1 MVKAIDFAV
10 RNVAGGAQ
18 HGSVAGDSQGN
29 FIQVGSGDSV
39 SLNLSRASVV
49 GYEQQGGDLLVRLS
63 DGRTVVLS
71 NYFNENPGDVN
82 HLYLSSDGEITE
94 VIIHEGQGGVL
105 AADYGPVSG
114 WDKWSP
120 LDDMRFTAADS
131 ISDVAM
137 ASNEPAGMAPFVPG
151 LLGLGGLGAIAA
163 GAGAIAVIAGAGG
176 GGGSG
181 GGGGGGTPD
190 QTPPPVTVTEGTK
203 SVNHVENGAD
213 YVNGV
218 VIAGTS
224 EPGAK
229 IDVVV
234 NGHTQT
240 TVVDNTGHWTV
251 TFPTTQVDPGE
262 YETPVVVKAT
272 DAAGNSTTWNDVL
285 VVDTVPNPIN
295 FDAVTGD
302 DKVNFVE
309 NETGLVVTGTSVAGA
324 TLQVTLN
331 GVTNT
336 VVVGS
341 DGHWTT
347 TYPVGTLPAGEYN
360 QVITATSTDNH
371 GNTSTSSHTFA
382 VDTQTSVAF
391 TGTPGG
397 DGTVNAAEAAAGVV
411 LSGTAQAG
419 ASVSV
424 VWGGTTLTTTAN
436 SSGVWTVT
444 YPAGSVAPGT
454 YTSTATATATDS
466 FGNTATATQVVNVDT
481 ETAVTVNNGQ
491 SGGDDVISGAEAA
504 AGVALTGTAEPGA
517 TVVVTLE
524 GVSHTVTASASG
536 TWTANFSTSEIR
548 QGTYDS
554 VVSVTSTDLAGNT
567 ASTTHNLH
575 VDTQTSVAVNAGQAG
590 GDDMVNAAEASA
602 GLALTGT
609 AEAGARVTVT
619 FEGVTKIVTAGADGT
634 WTANYS
640 SSEVRSGTYD
650 STVQVSAVD
659 AVGNTATTTHLLHV
673 DTQIAVAIPAGQAGG
688 DDAISG
694 AEKAAGVT
702 LTGTADAGAT
712 VVVTM
717 EGVSHT
723 VTATA
728 AGTWSA
734 DFSASEVRAGTYDS
748 VVTVRATDAAGNSA
762 TASHTVHVD
771 TETRVAINVGQAG
784 GDDIISGA
792 EEAVGVALT
801 GTAEAGA
808 TVVVTMEGVSHTVV
822 ASNAGTWT
830 ANFSASEIRSGT
842 YATTVTAVAT
852 DALGNTATT
861 THVVNVDTEVV
872 PFDRATLSYGSD
884 QILNAAEAANGLTVT
899 GHVEAGS
906 TVMVKFGSGA
916 QHAATVAADGSWSYT
931 FAAGEIPAGENSVT
945 LTAVATDH
953 VGNVSTI
960 TEQVAVDT
968 IVRNFT
974 HQDVIAG
981 DDILNAAE
989 RAAGL
994 TLTGTSEPFS
1004 TLVLHLSNG
1013 SEVTASVGADGLWSA
1028 TFPASSLP
1036 TGEGNMSVTVT
1047 ATDHAG
1053 NTASYTDSFAYD
1065 TVMPNDPWITNDA
1078 GTGNLISGIA
1088 SAASPDALTYHEVAA
1103 SGAVHQLQTTAQFD
1117 AGVDVNGSNVPS
1129 HWAFFN
1135 TPVADGSYLVIN
1147 DTDAAGNEQSTLY
1160 LRSTT
1165 GEVTVDLTRAGLQ
1178 GFDFGTI
1185 DLTASHAT
1193 VTLTEAQIN
1202 SLTGADHQMAIRG
1215 GADDHVN
1222 IAGAVAGAHQVVN
1235 GESYTLYTLGS
1246 SGASVLIDDDINV
1259 NTSTGV

>member
-49 GYEQQGGDLLVRLS
+49 GYEQQGGDLLVKLS
-63 DGRTVVLS
+63 DGRSIVLS
-71 NYFNENPGDVN
+71 NYFNENAGDVN

-94 VIIHEGQGGVL
+94 VIIREGQDGVL
-105 AADYGPVSG
+105 AADYGPVGG

-120 LDDMRFTAADS
+120 LDDMRFTQADS
-131 ISDVAM
+131 ISDVALV
-137 ASNEPAGMAPFVPG
+137 SNEPAGMAPFVPG
-151 LLGLGGLGAIAA
+151 LLGLGGFGAIAA
-163 GAGAIAVIAGAGG
+163 GAGAIAIIGG
-176 GGGSG
+176 GGG

-190 QTPPPVTVTEGTK
+190 TTPPAVTVTEGTK
-203 SVNHVENGAD
+203 SVKHVENGAD

-218 VIAGTS
+218 VIGGTS

-229 IDVVV
+229 IDVLV

-240 TVVDNTGHWTV
+240 TTVDSSGNWTV
-251 TFPTTQVDPGE
+251 TFPTTEVDPGE
-262 YETPVVVKAT
+262 YEIPVVVKAT

-309 NETGLVVTGTSVAGA
+309 NSAGLVVTGTSNAGA
-324 TLQVTLN
+324 TLNVTLN
-331 GVTNT
+331 GVTNS
-336 VVVGS
+336 VVVGT

-347 TYPVGTLPAGEYN
+347 TYPTGTLPTGEYT
-360 QVITATSTDNH
+360 QTITATSTDTH
-371 GNTSTSSHTFA
+371 GNTSTSTHTFA

-397 DGTVNAAEAAAGVV
+397 DGMVNASEAAAGVV
-411 LSGTAQAG
+411 LNGTAQAG

-424 VWGGTTLTTTAN
+424 VWNGTSMTTVAN
-436 SSGVWTVT
+436 SSGVWSVT
-444 YPAGSVAPGT
+444 YPASSVTTGT

-466 FGNTATATQVVNVDT
+466 FGNTATATQVVHVDT
-481 ETAVTVNNGQ
+481 ETSVTVNNGQ

-504 AGVALTGTAEPGA
+504 AGVVLTGTAEAGA

-524 GVSHTVTASASG
+524 GMSHTVTTSASG
-536 TWTANFSTSEIR
+536 TWTATFSTSEIR
-548 QGTYDS
+548 QGSYDS
-554 VVSVTSTDLAGNT
+554 VVSVTSTDTAGNA

-575 VDTQTSVAVNAGQAG
+575 IDTQTAVAVNPGQAG
-590 GDDMVNAAEASA
+590 GDDLVNAAEASA

-609 AEAGARVTVT
+609 AEAGAQVTVT
-619 FEGVTKIVTAGADGT
+619 FEGVTKTVTAGSDGT
-634 WTANYS
+634 WTANYT

-650 STVQVSAVD
+650 STVRVSSVD
-659 AVGNTATTTHLLHV
+659 AVGNTATTTHSLHV
-673 DTQIAVAIPAGQAGG
+673 DTEIAVAIPEGQAGG
-688 DDAISG
+688 DDKVSG
-694 AEKAAGVT
+694 AEQAAGLV
-702 LTGTADAGAT
+702 LNGTADAGST

-723 VTATA
+723 VTASA
-728 AGTWSA
+728 AGTWIA
-734 DFSASEVRAGTYDS
+734 NFSASEVRAGTYDS
-748 VVTVRATDAAGNSA
+748 VVSVTATDAAGNSA
-762 TASHTVHVD
+762 SASHSVHVD
-771 TETRVAINVGQAG
+771 TETNVAITVGQAG

-808 TVVVTMEGVSHTVV
+808 RVVVTMEGVRHTVT

-830 ANFSASEIRSGT
+830 ANFSTSEILSGS
-842 YATTVTAVAT
+842 YATTATAVAT
-852 DALGNTATT
+852 DALGNSATT
-861 THVVNVDTEVV
+861 SHVVNVDTEVV
-872 PFDRATLSYGSD
+872 PFDRVTLSTGAD
-884 QILNAAEAANGLTVT
+884 TILNAAEATSGLTVM

-906 TVMVKFGSGA
+906 TVMLKFGSGA
-916 QHAATVAADGSWSYT
+916 QHAAPVAADGSWSLT
-931 FAAGEIPAGENSVT
+931 IPAGEIPAGESSVT

-953 VGNVSTI
+953 VGNVLTL

-968 IVRNFT
+968 VVRNFAGAP
-974 HQDVIAG
+974 VIAG

-989 RAAGL
+989 RAEGL

-1004 TLVLHLSNG
+1004 TLVLTLANG
-1013 SEVTASVGADGLWSA
+1013 AEVTASVGADGLWSA
-1028 TFPASSLP
+1028 TFPTASLP
-1036 TGEGNMSVTVT
+1036 TGEGNTTVTVT

-1053 NTASYTDSFAYD
+1053 NTASYTDSFHYD
-1065 TVMPNDPWITNDA
+1065 TVMPTDPWITNDA

-1088 SAASPDALTYHEVAA
+1088 SAVSPDTLTYHAVSATGAA
-1103 SGAVHQLQTTAQFD
+1103 TDLATTAQFD
-1117 AGVDVNGSNVPS
+1117 AGVDVNGTNVPS
-1129 HWAFFN
+1129 HWAFFTN
-1135 TPVADGSYLVIN
+1135 PVADGSYLVIN

-1165 GEVTVDLTRAGLQ
+1165 DVTVDLNREGLQ
-1178 GFDFGTI
+1178 GFEFGTI
-1185 DLTASHAT
+1185 DLSSSHAT
-1193 VTLTEAQIN
+1193 LSLTEAQIN

-1215 GADDHVN
+1215 DADDHVN
-1222 IAGAVAGAHQVVN
+1222 ISGAVAGAHQMVN

-1246 SGASVLIDDDINV
+1246 SGASVLVDDDINV
-1259 NTSTGV
+1259 NIAV

>member
-18 HGSVAGDSQGN
+18 HGSVAGNSQGN

-49 GYEQQGGDLLVRLS
+49 GYEQQGGDLLVKLS
-63 DGRTVVLS
+63 DGRSIVLS
-71 NYFNENPGDVN
+71 NYFNEQPGDVN

-94 VIIHEGQGGVL
+94 VIVHEGQGGVL

-120 LDDMRFTAADS
+120 LDDMRFTQADS

-137 ASNEPAGMAPFVPG
+137 VSNEPAGMAPFVPG
-151 LLGLGGLGAIAA
+151 LLGLGGFGAIAA
-163 GAGAIAVIAGAGG
+163 GAGAIAVIAG

-190 QTPPPVTVTEGTK
+190 TTPPAVAVTEGTK

-229 IDVVV
+229 IDVLV

-240 TVVDNTGHWTV
+240 TVVDSTGHWTV
-251 TFPTTQVDPGE
+251 TFPTKEVDPGE
-262 YETPVVVKAT
+262 YEIPVVVKAT

-285 VVDTVPNPIN
+285 VVDTMPNPID

-309 NETGLVVTGTSVAGA
+309 NSTGLVVAGTSIAGA
-324 TLQVTLN
+324 TLDVTLN

-347 TYPVGTLPAGEYN
+347 TYPTGTLPAGEYT
-360 QVITATSTDNH
+360 QTITATSTDNH
-371 GNTSTSSHTFA
+371 GNTSTSTHTFA
-382 VDTQTSVAF
+382 VDTETSVAF

-397 DGTVNAAEAAAGVV
+397 DGMVNASEAAAGVV
-411 LSGTAQAG
+411 LNGTAQAG

-424 VWGGTTLTTTAN
+424 AWNGTTLTTTAN
-436 SSGVWTVT
+436 SSGVWSVT
-444 YPAGSVAPGT
+444 YPVGSVTAGT

-481 ETAVTVNNGQ
+481 ETSVTVNNGQ

-504 AGVALTGTAEPGA
+504 AGVALTGTAEAGA
-517 TVVVTLE
+517 TVVVTM
-524 GVSHTVTASASG
+524 GAVSHTVTASASG
-536 TWTANFSTSEIR
+536 AWTANFAASEVTP
-548 QGTYDS
+548 GTYDTVVS
-554 VVSVTSTDLAGNT
+554 VVSTDLVGNS
-567 ASTTHNLH
+567 ASTTHNIH

-590 GDDMVNAAEASA
+590 GDDLVNAAEAA
-602 GLALTGT
+602 GGLVLTGT
-609 AEAGARVTVT
+609 AEAGAQVTVVFQGAT
-619 FEGVTKIVTAGADGT
+619 RIVTASSTGT
-634 WTANYS
+634 WSANYTA
-640 SSEVRSGTYD
+640 SEVRSGTYD
-650 STVQVSAVD
+650 STVQVSSVD
-659 AVGNTATTTHLLHV
+659 AVGNTATTTHSLHV
-673 DTQIAVAIPAGQAGG
+673 DTEIAVAIPAGQAGG

-694 AEKAAGVT
+694 AEQAAGLV
-702 LTGTADAGAT
+702 LNGTADAGAT

-717 EGVSHT
+717 QGVSHT
-723 VTATA
+723 VTASA

-734 DFSASEVRAGTYDS
+734 NFAPSQVAAGTYDS
-748 VVTVRATDAAGNSA
+748 VVTVRATDAAGNVA

-771 TETRVAINVGQAG
+771 TETNVAITVGQAG

-808 TVVVTMEGVSHTVV
+808 SVVVTLDGVSHTVI
-822 ASNAGTWT
+822 ASSAGTWT
-830 ANFSASEIRSGT
+830 ANFSTSEIRSGT
-842 YATTVTAVAT
+842 YATTATAVAT

-861 THVVNVDTEVV
+861 SHVVNVDTEVV
-872 PFDRATLSYGSD
+872 PFDRATLSTGAD
-884 QILNAAEAANGLTVT
+884 VILNAAEATSGLTVT

-906 TVMVKFGSGA
+906 SVMIKFGSGA
-916 QHAATVAADGSWSYT
+916 QHAATVAADGSWSFT
-931 FAAGEIPAGENSVT
+931 IPAGEIPVGENSVT

-953 VGNVSTI
+953 VGNVSTL

-968 IVRNFT
+968 IVRNFS
-974 HQDVIAG
+974 HVEVIAG

-1004 TLVLHLSNG
+1004 TLVLHLANG

-1036 TGEGNMSVTVT
+1036 TGEGDTTVTVT

-1053 NTASYTDSFAYD
+1053 NTASYTDSFHYD

-1078 GTGNLISGIA
+1078 GSGNVIFGVA
-1088 SAASPDALTYHEVAA
+1088 TAVSPDDLTYHAVAA
-1103 SGAVHQLQTTAQFD
+1103 TGAATMLQDLGGPPD
-1117 AGVDVNGSNVPS
+1117 AAINSVQS
-1129 HWAFFN
+1129 HWAFFG

-1165 GEVTVDLTRAGLQ
+1165 DVTVDLNREGLH

-1185 DLTASHAT
+1185 DLTSSKAT
-1193 VTLTEAQIN
+1193 LTLTEAQIN

-1222 IAGAVAGAHQVVN
+1222 IVGAVAGAHQVVN

-1246 SGASVLIDDDINV
+1246 SGASVLVDDDIHV
-1259 NTSTGV
+1259 NTAV

>member
-1 MVKAIDFAV
+1 M
-10 RNVAGGAQ
+10 
-18 HGSVAGDSQGN
+18 
-29 FIQVGSGDSV
+29 
-39 SLNLSRASVV
+39 V
-49 GYEQQGGDLLVRLS
+49 GYEQQGGDLLVKLS
-63 DGRTVVLS
+63 DGRSIVLS
-71 NYFNENPGDVN
+71 NYFNENAGDVN

-94 VIIHEGQGGVL
+94 VIVHEGQGGVL

-120 LDDMRFTAADS
+120 LDDMRFTQADS

-137 ASNEPAGMAPFVPG
+137 VSNEPAGMAPFVPG
-151 LLGLGGLGAIAA
+151 LLGLGGFGAIAA
-163 GAGAIAVIAGAGG
+163 GAGAIALVGG
-176 GGGSG
+176 GGG

-190 QTPPPVTVTEGTK
+190 TTPPAVTVTEGTK

-218 VIAGTS
+218 VIGGTS

-229 IDVVV
+229 IDVLV

-240 TVVDNTGHWTV
+240 TTVDNTGHWTV
-251 TFPTTQVDPGE
+251 TFPTTEVDPGE
-262 YETPVVVKAT
+262 YEIPVVVKAT
-272 DAAGNSTTWNDVL
+272 DAAGNSTTWNDIL

-309 NETGLVVTGTSVAGA
+309 NSTGLVVTGSSIAGA
-324 TLQVTLN
+324 TLNVTLN
-331 GVTNT
+331 GVTNA

-391 TGTPGG
+391 TGTPGD
-397 DGTVNAAEAAAGVV
+397 DGMVNASEAAAGVV
-411 LSGTAQAG
+411 LNGTAQAG
-419 ASVSV
+419 AQVAV
-424 VWGGTTLTTTAN
+424 AWNGKTLITTAN

-444 YPAGSVAPGT
+444 YPAGSVTAGT

-481 ETAVTVNNGQ
+481 ETSVAVNNGQ

-504 AGVALTGTAEPGA
+504 AGVALTGTAEAGA
-517 TVVVTLE
+517 TVVVTL
-524 GVSHTVTASASG
+524 GGFSQTVTASATG
-536 TWTANFSTSEIR
+536 TWTASFTSSQIVP
-548 QGTYDS
+548 GTYDT
-554 VVSVTSTDLAGNT
+554 VVSVTSTDLAGNS
-567 ASTTHNLH
+567 ASTTHNIH
-575 VDTQTSVAVNAGQAG
+575 IDTQTAVTVNPGQAG
-590 GDDMVNAAEASA
+590 GDDMVNAAEAA
-602 GLALTGT
+602 GGLVLTGT
-609 AEAGARVTVT
+609 AEAGAQVTVV
-619 FEGVTKIVTAGADGT
+619 FEGATRVVTASSTGT
-634 WTANYS
+634 WTASYTV
-640 SSEVRSGTYD
+640 SEVRGGTYD
-650 STVQVSAVD
+650 STVQVSSVD
-659 AVGNTATTTHLLHV
+659 SVGNTATTTHALHV
-673 DTQIAVAIPAGQAGG
+673 DTEIAVAIPSGQAGG
-688 DDAISG
+688 DDKVSG
-694 AEKAAGVT
+694 AEQAAGLV
-702 LTGTADAGAT
+702 LNGTADAGST

-734 DFSASEVRAGTYDS
+734 NFSASEVRAGTYDS
-748 VVTVRATDAAGNSA
+748 VVSVRATDAAGNA
-762 TASHTVHVD
+762 TTASHTLHVD
-771 TETRVAINVGQAG
+771 TDTNVAINVGQAG

-808 TVVVTMEGVSHTVV
+808 SVVVTMDGVSHSVI
-822 ASNAGTWT
+822 ASNSGTWT
-830 ANFSASEIRSGT
+830 ANFSSGEIRSGT
-842 YATTVTAVAT
+842 YATTATAVAT

-861 THVVNVDTEVV
+861 SHVVNVDTEVV
-872 PFDRATLSYGSD
+872 PFDRATLSTGSD
-884 QILNAAEAANGLTVT
+884 AILNAAEAASGLTVT

-906 TVMVKFGSGA
+906 TVMLKFGSGA
-916 QHAATVAADGSWSYT
+916 QHAATVAADGSWSFT
-931 FAAGEIPAGENSVT
+931 IPAGEIPAGENSVT

-953 VGNVSTI
+953 VGNVSTL

-974 HQDVIAG
+974 HVEVIAG

-1004 TLVLHLSNG
+1004 TLVLHLANG

-1028 TFPASSLP
+1028 TFPTSSLP
-1036 TGEGNMSVTVT
+1036 TGEGNTTVTVT

-1053 NTASYTDSFAYD
+1053 NTASYTDSFHYD

-1088 SAASPDALTYHEVAA
+1088 TAVSPDTLTYHAVAA
-1103 SGAVHQLQTTAQFD
+1103 TGAATELSAPNQFD
-1117 AGVDVNGSNVPS
+1117 TGVEVNGNTVQS
-1129 HWAFFN
+1129 HWAFLTN
-1135 TPVADGSYLVIN
+1135 PVADGSYLVIN

-1165 GEVTVDLTRAGLQ
+1165 DVTVDLNREGLQ

-1185 DLTASHAT
+1185 DLSSSHAT
-1193 VTLTEAQIN
+1193 LSLTEAQIN

-1215 GADDHVN
+1215 GADDHLN

-1235 GESYTLYTLGS
+1235 GENYTLYTLGG
-1246 SGASVLIDDDINV
+1246 SGASVLVDDDIHV
-1259 NTSTGV
+1259 NTAV

>member
-49 GYEQQGGDLLVRLS
+49 GYEQQGGDLLVKLS

-94 VIIHEGQGGVL
+94 VIIHEGQDGIL
-105 AADYGPVSG
+105 AADYGPVGG

-120 LDDMRFTAADS
+120 LDDMRFTQADS
-131 ISDVAM
+131 ISDVALV
-137 ASNEPAGMAPFVPG
+137 SNEPAGMAPFVPG
-151 LLGLGGLGAIAA
+151 LLGLGGFGAIAA
-163 GAGAIAVIAGAGG
+163 GAGAIAIIGGAGG
-176 GGGSG
+176 GGG

-190 QTPPPVTVTEGTK
+190 TTPPAVTVTEGTK

-218 VIAGTS
+218 VISGTS

-229 IDVVV
+229 IDVLV

-240 TVVDNTGHWTV
+240 TTVDNTGHWTV
-251 TFPTTQVDPGE
+251 TFPTTEVDPGE
-262 YETPVVVKAT
+262 YEIPVVVKAT

-309 NETGLVVTGTSVAGA
+309 NSTGLVVAGTSIAGA

-371 GNTSTSSHTFA
+371 GNVSTSSHTFA

-397 DGTVNAAEAAAGVV
+397 DGMVNATEAAAGVV
-411 LSGTAQAG
+411 LNGTAQAG

-424 VWGGTTLTTTAN
+424 AWNGTTLTTTAN

-444 YPAGSVAPGT
+444 YPASSVTAGT

-481 ETAVTVNNGQ
+481 ETSVAVNAGQ

-504 AGVALTGTAEPGA
+504 AGVALTGTAEAGA

-524 GVSHTVTASASG
+524 GVSHTVTASSSG
-536 TWTANFSTSEIR
+536 TWSATFTTSEIR

-554 VVSVTSTDLAGNT
+554 VVSVTSTDTAGNT

-575 VDTQTSVAVNAGQAG
+575 IDTQTSVAVNAGQAG
-590 GDDMVNAAEASA
+590 GDDAVNAVEASA

-640 SSEVRSGTYD
+640 SGEVRSGTYD
-650 STVQVSAVD
+650 STVQVSSVD
-659 AVGNTATTTHLLHV
+659 AVGNTATTSHNLHV
-673 DTQIAVAIPAGQAGG
+673 DTEISVAIPAGQAGG

-694 AEKAAGVT
+694 AEKAAGVV
-702 LTGTADAGAT
+702 LNGTADAGST

-717 EGVSHT
+717 LGVSHT
-723 VTATA
+723 VTASA

-734 DFSASEVRAGTYDS
+734 TFPASEVTAGTYDTTVS
-748 VVTVRATDAAGNSA
+748 VRATDAAGNSA
-762 TASHTVHVD
+762 TASHSVHVD
-771 TETRVAINVGQAG
+771 TETNVAINVGQAG

-792 EEAVGVALT
+792 EEAVGVTLT

-808 TVVVTMEGVSHTVV
+808 SVVVTMEGVSHTVI
-822 ASNAGTWT
+822 ASSAGTWT
-830 ANFSASEIRSGT
+830 ANFAASEIRSGT
-842 YATTVTAVAT
+842 YASTVTAVAT

-861 THVVNVDTEVV
+861 SHIVNVDTEVV

-884 QILNAAEAANGLTVT
+884 QILNAAEATSGLTVT

-906 TVMVKFGSGA
+906 TVMIKFGSGA
-916 QHAATVAADGSWSYT
+916 QHAANVAADGSWSFT
-931 FAAGEIPAGENSVT
+931 IPAGEVPAGENSVT

-953 VGNVSTI
+953 VGNVSTL

-968 IVRNFT
+968 IVRNFS
-974 HQDVIAG
+974 HVEVIAG

-1004 TLVLHLSNG
+1004 TLVLHLANG
-1013 SEVTASVGADGLWSA
+1013 AEVTASVGADGLWSA
-1028 TFPASSLP
+1028 TFPAASLP
-1036 TGEGNMSVTVT
+1036 TGEGNTTVTVT

-1053 NTASYTDSFAYD
+1053 NTASYTDSFHYD

-1078 GTGNLISGIA
+1078 GTGNLISGVA
-1088 SAASPDALTYHEVAA
+1088 SAVSPDTLTYHAVAA
-1103 SGAVHQLQTTAQFD
+1103 TGAATDLATTAQFE
-1117 AGVDVNGSNVPS
+1117 AGVDVNGTNVPS
-1129 HWAFFN
+1129 HWAFFTN
-1135 TPVADGSYLVIN
+1135 PVADGSYLVIN

-1165 GEVTVDLTRAGLQ
+1165 DVTVDLNREGLH

-1185 DLTASHAT
+1185 DLTSSKAT
-1193 VTLTEAQIN
+1193 LSLTEAQIN

-1215 GADDHVN
+1215 DADDHVN
-1222 IAGAVAGAHQVVN
+1222 ITGAVAGAHQVVN

-1259 NTSTGV
+1259 NTTV

>member
-49 GYEQQGGDLLVRLS
+49 GYEQQGGDLLVKLS
-63 DGRTVVLS
+63 DGRSIVLS

-94 VIIHEGQGGVL
+94 VIIHEGQDGVL

-120 LDDMRFTAADS
+120 LDDMRFTQADS
-131 ISDVAM
+131 ISDVAL

-151 LLGLGGLGAIAA
+151 LLGLGGFGAIAA
-163 GAGAIAVIAGAGG
+163 GAGAIAVIAGGG
-176 GGGSG
+176 GGGSDG
-181 GGGGGGTPD
+181 GNGGNGGTPD
-190 QTPPPVTVTEGTK
+190 TTPPAVTVTEGTK

-218 VIAGTS
+218 VIGGTS

-229 IDVVV
+229 IEVLV

-240 TVVDNTGHWTV
+240 TTVDNTGNWSV
-251 TFPTTQVDPGE
+251 TFPTTEVDPGE
-262 YETPVVVKAT
+262 YEIPVVVKAT
-272 DAAGNSTTWNDVL
+272 DAAGNSTTWNDAL

-309 NETGLVVTGTSVAGA
+309 NSTGLVVTGTSIAGA

-347 TYPVGTLPAGEYN
+347 TYPTGTLPAGEYT
-360 QVITATSTDNH
+360 QTITATSTDNH
-371 GNTSTSSHTFA
+371 GNVSTSSHSFA

-397 DGTVNAAEAAAGVV
+397 DGMVNAAEAAAGVV
-411 LSGTAQAG
+411 LNGTAQAG

-424 VWGGTTLTTTAN
+424 VWNGTTLTTTAN
-436 SSGVWTVT
+436 SSGMWTVT
-444 YPAGSVAPGT
+444 YPASSVTAGT

-481 ETAVTVNNGQ
+481 ETSVAVNAGQ

-504 AGVALTGTAEPGA
+504 AGVALTGTAEAGA

-524 GVSHTVTASASG
+524 GVSKTVTASASG
-536 TWTANFSTSEIR
+536 TWTASFSTSEIR
-548 QGTYDS
+548 QGTYAS

-567 ASTTHNLH
+567 ASTTH
-575 VDTQTSVAVNAGQAG
+575 
-590 GDDMVNAAEASA
+590 
-602 GLALTGT
+602 
-609 AEAGARVTVT
+609 
-619 FEGVTKIVTAGADGT
+619 I
-634 WTANYS
+634 
-640 SSEVRSGTYD
+640 
-650 STVQVSAVD
+650 
-659 AVGNTATTTHLLHV
+659 
-673 DTQIAVAIPAGQAGG
+673 
-688 DDAISG
+688 
-694 AEKAAGVT
+694 
-702 LTGTADAGAT
+702 
-712 VVVTM
+712 
-717 EGVSHT
+717 
-723 VTATA
+723 
-728 AGTWSA
+728 
-734 DFSASEVRAGTYDS
+734 
-748 VVTVRATDAAGNSA
+748 
-762 TASHTVHVD
+762 
-771 TETRVAINVGQAG
+771 
-784 GDDIISGA
+784 
-792 EEAVGVALT
+792 
-801 GTAEAGA
+801 
-808 TVVVTMEGVSHTVV
+808 
-822 ASNAGTWT
+822 
-830 ANFSASEIRSGT
+830 
-842 YATTVTAVAT
+842 
-852 DALGNTATT
+852 
-861 THVVNVDTEVV
+861 VNVDTEVV

-884 QILNAAEAANGLTVT
+884 QILNAAEATSGLTVT

-906 TVMVKFGSGA
+906 TVMIKFGSGA

-931 FAAGEIPAGENSVT
+931 IPASEVPAGENSVT

-953 VGNVSTI
+953 VGNTSTI

-968 IVRNFT
+968 IVRNFS
-974 HQDVIAG
+974 HVDVIAG

-994 TLTGTSEPFS
+994 TLTGTSEPYS
-1004 TLVLHLSNG
+1004 TLVLHLANG
-1013 SEVTASVGADGLWSA
+1013 SEVTTSVGADGLWSA

-1053 NTASYTDSFAYD
+1053 NTASYTDSFHYD

-1078 GTGNLISGIA
+1078 GTGNLISGVA
-1088 SAASPDALTYHEVAA
+1088 SAVSPDTLTYHAVAA
-1103 SGAVHQLQTTAQFD
+1103 TGAATDLVTTAQFD
-1117 AGVDVNGSNVPS
+1117 AGVDVHGTNVPS
-1129 HWAFFN
+1129 HWAFF
-1135 TPVADGSYLVIN
+1135 TAPVADGSYLVIN

-1165 GEVTVDLTRAGLQ
+1165 DVTVDLNREGLQ

-1185 DLTASHAT
+1185 DLSSSHAT
-1193 VTLTEAQIN
+1193 LSLTEAQIN
-1202 SLTGADHQMAIRG
+1202 SLSGADHQMAIRG

-1222 IAGAVAGAHQVVN
+1222 IAGAVAGAHQMVN

-1259 NTSTGV
+1259 NTNVGV

>member
-18 HGSVAGDSQGN
+18 HGSVAGDTQGN

-49 GYEQQGGDLLVRLS
+49 GYEQQGGDLLIKLS
-63 DGRTVVLS
+63 DGRSIVLS
-71 NYFNENPGDVN
+71 NYFNEQPGDVN
-82 HLYLSSDGEITE
+82 HLYVSSEGEITE
-94 VIIHEGQGGVL
+94 VIIREGQDGML
-105 AADYGPVSG
+105 AADYGPVGG

-120 LDDMRFTAADS
+120 LDDLRFTQADS
-131 ISDVAM
+131 ISDVALV
-137 ASNEPAGMAPFVPG
+137 SNEPAGMAPFVPG
-151 LLGLGGLGAIAA
+151 LLGLGGMGAIAA
-163 GAGAIAVIAGAGG
+163 GAGVIAVIGG
-176 GGGSG
+176 GGGSSD
-181 GGGGGGTPD
+181 GGGTPD
-190 QTPPPVTVTEGTK
+190 TTPPAVTVTEGTK

-218 VIAGTS
+218 VIGGTS
-224 EPGAK
+224 EPGAT
-229 IDVVV
+229 VEVLV

-240 TVVDNTGHWTV
+240 TVVDSSGNWTV
-251 TFPTTQVDPGE
+251 TFPTTEVDPGE
-262 YETPVVVKAT
+262 YEIPVVVKAT
-272 DAAGNSTTWNDVL
+272 DATGNSTTWNDVL

-309 NETGLVVTGTSVAGA
+309 NSTGLVVTGSSIAGA
-324 TLQVTLN
+324 TLDVTLN

-347 TYPVGTLPAGEYN
+347 TYPTGTLPAGEYT
-360 QVITATSTDNH
+360 QTITATSTDSN
-371 GNTSTSSHTFA
+371 GNTSTSTHTFA
-382 VDTQTSVAF
+382 VDTETSVVF

-397 DGTVNAAEAAAGVV
+397 DGMVNASEAAAGVV
-411 LSGTAQAG
+411 LNGTAQAG

-424 VWGGTTLTTTAN
+424 AWNGTTLTTTAN
-436 SSGVWTVT
+436 SSGVWSVT
-444 YPAGSVAPGT
+444 YPASAVTAGT

-481 ETAVTVNNGQ
+481 ETSVTVNAGQ

-504 AGVALTGTAEPGA
+504 AGVALTGTAEAGA

-524 GVSHTVTASASG
+524 GVSHTVTANASG
-536 TWTANFSTSEIR
+536 VWTATFATYEIR

-554 VVSVTSTDLAGNT
+554 VVSVTSTDTAGNT
-567 ASTTHNLH
+567 ASTTHDLH
-575 VDTQTSVAVNAGQAG
+575 IDTETAIAVNVGQAG
-590 GDDMVNAAEASA
+590 GDDLVNAVEAAA

-609 AEAGARVTVT
+609 AEAGATVTVT
-619 FEGVTKIVTAGADGT
+619 FEGVTKTVTAGADGT
-634 WTANYS
+634 WTAHYS

-650 STVQVSAVD
+650 STVQVSSVD
-659 AVGNTATTTHLLHV
+659 GVGNTASTTHSLHI
-673 DTQIAVAIPAGQAGG
+673 DTEIAVAIPVGQAGG
-688 DDAISG
+688 DDKVSG
-694 AEKAAGVT
+694 AEQAAG
-702 LTGTADAGAT
+702 LMLNGTADAGAT
-712 VVVTM
+712 VVVTL
-717 EGVSHT
+717 EGVSKT
-723 VTATA
+723 VTAA
-728 AGTWSA
+728 SNGTWTA
-734 DFSASEVRAGTYDS
+734 NFAASEVRAGTYDS
-748 VVTVRATDAAGNSA
+748 VVTVQATDSAGNSA

-771 TETRVAINVGQAG
+771 TETNVAITVGQAG

-808 TVVVTMEGVSHTVV
+808 SVVVTMDGVSHTVI

-842 YATTVTAVAT
+842 YATTATAVAI

-861 THVVNVDTEVV
+861 SHVVNVDTEVV
-872 PFDRATLSYGSD
+872 PFDRASLSTGAD
-884 QILNAAEAANGLTVT
+884 AILNAAEATSGLTVT

-906 TVMVKFGSGA
+906 TVMLKFGSGA
-916 QHAATVAADGSWSYT
+916 QHAATVAADGSWSFT
-931 FAAGEIPAGENSVT
+931 IPAGEIPVGENSVT

-953 VGNVSTI
+953 VGNVSTL

-968 IVRNFT
+968 IVRNFAGAP
-974 HQDVIAG
+974 VIAG

-1004 TLVLHLSNG
+1004 TLVLTLANG
-1013 SEVTASVGADGLWSA
+1013 AEVTASVGADGLWSA
-1028 TFPASSLP
+1028 TFPTSSLP
-1036 TGEGNMSVTVT
+1036 TGEGTTSVTVT
-1047 ATDHAG
+1047 ATDVAG
-1053 NTASYTDSFAYD
+1053 NTTSYTDSFAYD

-1078 GTGNLISGIA
+1078 GTGNLISGVA
-1088 SAASPDALTYHEVAA
+1088 SAVSPDTLTYHAVAA
-1103 SGAVHQLQTTAQFD
+1103 TGAATDLATTAQFD
-1117 AGVDVNGSNVPS
+1117 AGVDVNGTNVPS
-1129 HWAFFN
+1129 HWAFFTN
-1135 TPVADGSYLVIN
+1135 PVADGSYLVIN

-1165 GEVTVDLTRAGLQ
+1165 DVTVDLTREGLQ

-1185 DLTASHAT
+1185 DLTSSQAT
-1193 VTLTEAQIN
+1193 LSLTEAQIN
-1202 SLTGADHQMAIRG
+1202 SLTGADQQMAIRG
-1215 GADDHVN
+1215 DADDHVN
-1222 IAGAVAGAHQVVN
+1222 IAGAVAGGQQVVN
-1235 GESYTLYTLGS
+1235 GESYTLYTLGT
-1246 SGASVLIDDDINV
+1246 SGASVLVDDDIHV
-1259 NTSTGV
+1259 NTGTGV